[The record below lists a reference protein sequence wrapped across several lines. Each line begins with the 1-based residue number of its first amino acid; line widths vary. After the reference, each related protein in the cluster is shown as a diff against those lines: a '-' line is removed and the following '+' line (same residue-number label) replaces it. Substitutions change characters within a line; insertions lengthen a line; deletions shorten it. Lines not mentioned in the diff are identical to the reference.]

1 MRNRAGIGEG
11 QAVSDKYRIFCY
23 SDSMRQLISSVF
35 LTVGIALPMF
45 AENADVKWPDCYC
58 TDKSGSRVE
67 LGETI
72 CMYVD
77 GRSFTAR
84 CEMSLNNPMW
94 RETGDS
100 CLSSRSRLP
109 QGSSPIDYAG
119 LVHS

>member
-1 MRNRAGIGEG
+1 MRR
-11 QAVSDKYRIFCY
+11 
-23 SDSMRQLISSVF
+23 VF
-35 LTVGIALPMF
+35 LPVFLLFWGIVPAQ
-45 AENADVKWPDCYC
+45 ADNADIKWPDCYC
-58 TDKSGSRVE
+58 TDKAGARIE

-94 RETGDS
+94 RDTGQG
-100 CLSSRSRLP
+100 CLSSRNSLP
-109 QGSSPIDYAG
+109 QSSQPVGDTG